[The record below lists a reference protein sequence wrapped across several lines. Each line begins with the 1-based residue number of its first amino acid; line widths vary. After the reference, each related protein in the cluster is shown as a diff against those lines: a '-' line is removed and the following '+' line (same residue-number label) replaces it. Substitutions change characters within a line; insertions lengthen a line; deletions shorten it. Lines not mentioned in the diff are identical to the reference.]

1 MRDLMAGV
9 ARTGPRY
16 NAGRLAGVFMEPT
29 LELIDVLRR
38 DKIDAAQRMSP
49 ERKLLAGAELFE
61 TVCEIARAGIRMQHP
76 GITEP
81 GVREQL
87 RWRLSFLHRQEIA
100 HERR

>member
-1 MRDLMAGV
+1 
-9 ARTGPRY
+9 
-16 NAGRLAGVFMEPT
+16 MEPT
-29 LELIDVLRR
+29 PELIDALRR

-61 TVCEIARAGIRMQHP
+61 STCEIARAGIRMQHP
-76 GITEP
+76 GITETE
-81 GVREQL
+81 VREQL